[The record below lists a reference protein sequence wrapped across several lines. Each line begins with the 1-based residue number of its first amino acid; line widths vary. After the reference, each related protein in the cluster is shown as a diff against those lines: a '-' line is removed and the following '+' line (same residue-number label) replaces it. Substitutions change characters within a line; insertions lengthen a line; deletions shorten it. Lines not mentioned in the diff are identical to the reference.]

1 MAGAMA
7 VVERLIRA
15 TNDHDIEGLVA
26 SFDADYRSEQPAH
39 PERNFQG
46 AGQVRENW
54 SALLAAV
61 PDIRWEILGA
71 SETTDTAWVEL
82 RLTGT
87 RADGSTLHEVGVGI
101 FGVSGERIAWARLYI
116 EEVEEAGADIEATV
130 KRMAGTE

>member
-1 MAGAMA
+1 VNSRPILSEIFRGQA
-7 VVERLIRA
+7 
-15 TNDHDIEGLVA
+15 
-26 SFDADYRSEQPAH
+26 RSARIGP
-39 PERNFQG
+39 P
-46 AGQVRENW
+46 
-54 SALLAAV
+54 SLPAV